1 MTERRLS
8 YHDHED
14 GVATLRLVEDGDFQ
28 EYLYLDVEEL
38 PDGAVPGD
46 QYRPE
51 FEDGE
56 LIGMQ
61 YDEELTAQKRKEF
74 QDALKRHDEML
85 EDN

>member
-1 MTERRLS
+1 MAERRLS
-8 YHDHED
+8 YHDRED
-14 GVATLRLVEDGDFQ
+14 GIATLRLVEDGDVQ
-28 EYLYLDVEEL
+28 EHFRWSVDDM
-38 PDGAVPGD
+38 PDEAIPGD

-56 LIGMQ
+56 LVAIH

-74 QDALKRHDEML
+74 QDAVERHDAML